1 MIDKPTIARIMD
13 STKIEEVVSE
23 FVTLKKRGI
32 NYVGLC
38 PFHNDSHPSFS
49 VSPTRGI
56 CHCFTCGKGGNA
68 VNFLMELE
76 QMTYPDALRWLA
88 KKYNIEI
95 QEREMT
101 SEEKQRESERESMF
115 IVNDWAA
122 KYFQDILQNDVDG
135 RAIGMQYFRS
145 RGFRDDIIRKFQLGF
160 ALPQRTAL
168 YDEAVKKGYNPKYL
182 VSTGLCFKVDK
193 DEENNRSGQDK
204 YLDRFSG
211 RAIFPWLSVS
221 GKVVAFGGRV
231 LDTRTK
237 GVSQKYVNSPDSEIY
252 HKERELYG
260 LYQAKKVIAKEDCVY
275 MVEGYTD
282 VISMHQCGIEN
293 VVANS
298 GTALSIHQIRLLH
311 RFTSNIVLLYDGDD
325 AGVHAALRGTD
336 MLLEEEMNVK
346 VLFLPDGN
354 DPDSFARNH
363 TAADFR
369 KYIEDHQVD
378 FIQFKTDLMLRGVT
392 DPVKRSQA
400 INSIVE
406 SISKIKNQIT
416 RASYITDCAHRL
428 GVNEAII
435 VNALNNF
442 VRNGMSEQVKAER
455 RAAGLR
461 DPKATSPQQGM
472 QQALQG
478 TTPLDKL
485 LEVETL
491 LVQVIIHHGDKTI
504 VVQDVDGNNVE
515 LPVAQYI
522 SLDLAGDDFKF
533 HNELY
538 NQILQEAVEHVEED
552 GFVAETY
559 FANHP
564 NPEISRIA
572 GLPTGDQEVST
583 VSLQLKM
590 SQEKLR
596 QLVLK
601 DLLSFRTHYIA
612 QRIIEVQQ
620 EFARNPTNRE
630 LLEEFMKL
638 KKMNTLLASQTNS
651 VFN

>member
-32 NYVGLC
+32 NYIGLC

-68 VNFLMELE
+68 INFLMELE

-115 IVNDWAA
+115 IVNEWAA

-168 YDEAVKKGYNPKYL
+168 FDEAVKKGYNPKYL
-182 VSTGLCFKVDK
+182 TATGLCFKVDK
-193 DEENNRSGQDK
+193 DEAGNRSGQDQ

-211 RAIFPWLSVS
+211 RAIFPWTSVS
-221 GKVVAFGGRV
+221 GKIVAFGGRV
-231 LDTRTK
+231 LDSRTK
-237 GVSQKYVNSPDSEIY
+237 GVNQKYVNSPDSEIY

-260 LYQAKKVIAKEDCVY
+260 LYQAKKAIAKEDCVY

-311 RFTSNIVLLYDGDD
+311 RFTSNIVLLYDGDA

-346 VLFLPDGN
+346 VLLLPEGD

-363 TAADFR
+363 TAEDFR

-378 FIQFKTDLMLRGVT
+378 FIQFKTDISLRGVT

-416 RASYITDCAHRL
+416 RAAYITDCAHRL

-461 DPKATSPQQGM
+461 EPVAGTPQPGLQQGM
-472 QQALQG
+472 RG
-478 TTPLDKL
+478 TSPLDKL
-485 LEVETL
+485 LEVEDL
-491 LVQVIIHHGDKTI
+491 LVKLIIHYGDKIIT
-504 VVQDVDGNNVE
+504 VKDVDENEVQ

-522 SLDLAGDDFKF
+522 SLDMGGDGFKF
-533 HNELY
+533 HKDLY
-538 NQILQEAVEHVEED
+538 NQILQEALDHLDEE
-552 GFVAETY
+552 GFVAEIY
-559 FANHP
+559 FSAHS

-572 GLPTGDQEVST
+572 GMPLGEQEIAT
-583 VSLQLKM
+583 ASLQLKL
-590 SQEKLR
+590 SPEKLR
-596 QLVLK
+596 QYVFK

-620 EFARNPTNRE
+620 EFAKNPTNRE
-630 LLEEFMKL
+630 LLQEFVKL
-638 KKMNTLLASQTNS
+638 KQMNALVASQTNS